1 MVSALFKIYLRFK
14 IIILGLKYHK
24 VFNNLLLGYYQDQM
38 AEKHK
43 KLPQIMFID
52 NDEHIRDSLKVFFD
66 SSQMDLL
73 IFQSASEGLN
83 SLKYQKID
91 MVISDYFL
99 PDMNGVDFLNQVA
112 KNDPGIIRILMATIV
127 NDDLKL
133 EILKAGI
140 DRFIEKPLTI
150 TSLDMIINELTK

>member
-1 MVSALFKIYLRFK
+1 MTE
-14 IIILGLKYHK
+14 KY
-24 VFNNLLLGYYQDQM
+24 
-38 AEKHK
+38 K

-83 SLKYQKID
+83 ALKYQKID
-91 MVISDYFL
+91 TVISDYFL
-99 PDMNGVDFLNQVA
+99 PDMNGIEFLNLVA
-112 KNDPGIIRILMATIV
+112 KNNPGITRILMATIV

-150 TSLDMIINELTK
+150 TSLDIIINELIK

>member
-1 MVSALFKIYLRFK
+1 MTE
-14 IIILGLKYHK
+14 KY
-24 VFNNLLLGYYQDQM
+24 
-38 AEKHK
+38 K

-66 SSQMDLL
+66 TSQMDLL
-73 IFQSASEGLN
+73 IFQSASDGLN
-83 SLKYQKID
+83 ALKYQKID
-91 MVISDYFL
+91 TVISDYFL
-99 PDMNGVDFLNQVA
+99 PDMNGIEFLNLVA
-112 KNDPGIIRILMATIV
+112 KNNPGITRILMATIV

-150 TSLDMIINELTK
+150 TSLDIIINELIKWATDLKR

>member
-1 MVSALFKIYLRFK
+1 MGK
-14 IIILGLKYHK
+14 
-24 VFNNLLLGYYQDQM
+24 
-38 AEKHK
+38 KHK
-43 KLPQIMFID
+43 KSLHIMFID
-52 NDEHIRDSLKVFFD
+52 NDEHVRDSLKVFFD

-99 PDMNGVDFLNQVA
+99 PDMNGVDFLKQVA
-112 KNDPGIIRILMATIV
+112 KNDPGITRILMATII
-127 NDDLKL
+127 NDNLKL

-150 TSLDMIINELTK
+150 ASLDMIINELTK